1 MGTASLIHLLK
12 TNNPAAEN
20 NQALW
25 DIYTAMDAAHKTA
38 IELRVENHDIA
49 VLALHNSCMPQAIHE
64 YAGSYMQG
72 NQDAYPTTTRAVARN
87 LTDNYKVVLK
97 NNQKPKKKPAN
108 LSNEEDAL
116 ETAGGHIQENAD
128 ENQDQGTQ
136 GAHIIVN
143 NESLGRK
150 SNTIDQMLGAHPID
164 HPIWNLNSTMSDK
177 EEDVNEEELLQK
189 IDHLAITDTN
199 QDF

>member
-1 MGTASLIHLLK
+1 M
-12 TNNPAAEN
+12 
-20 NQALW
+20 
-25 DIYTAMDAAHKTA
+25 
-38 IELRVENHDIA
+38 
-49 VLALHNSCMPQAIHE
+49 
-64 YAGSYMQG
+64 
-72 NQDAYPTTTRAVARN
+72 
-87 LTDNYKVVLK
+87 
-97 NNQKPKKKPAN
+97 
-108 LSNEEDAL
+108 